1 MREVDDLGRRNAR
14 EEVLRAARE
23 ADDLVRKHRAAD
35 EDVVVFDHQPIERD
49 RHVLLQ
55 ASEAEL
61 LDDRRGDCPQR
72 GERSGVIPPMV
83 EDPAIPGAAVNDSPA
98 DQAS

>member
-1 MREVDDLGRRNAR
+1 MREVDDFGRGNTG
-14 EEVLRAARE
+14 EEILRAARE
-23 ADDLVRKHRAAD
+23 ADDLVRKDRAAD
-35 EDVVVFDHQPIERD
+35 EDVVVFDDQPIERD

-61 LDDRRGDCPQR
+61 LDHRRRDGPQR
-72 GERSGVIPPMV
+72 GERRGVIPPMV